1 MAASRRV
8 PGGLCAAGSARPCPA
23 KTPCGRDAASSG
35 TGPRLAPP
43 PTERMLSVG
52 RAGPARAACPMC
64 GRVNRT
70 CPSSCRRGLAP
81 WGEAAGCS
89 AAVNLRGS
97 RGERRHGLRSQGTA
111 DHRGRS
117 GSTEAQTVQRRP
129 VSPCRGTGFC
139 RRGQLR
145 VLRPHVAALGPDCP
159 WSSPAAGG
167 ACAPAGFA
175 HSCAEGRAAL
185 APATGHFAQRPGV
198 SRARGFPRGLPD
210 SADPRFRPSQ
220 GGVWG
225 PGCPG
230 VGVPW
235 RWTRGMSLRPLRRP
249 RLRGTGS
256 RVVRGAV
263 IQRPLL
269 AAGLSRARTLIRGAW
284 IQVQSHA
291 LPGQPVHHL

>member
-1 MAASRRV
+1 M
-8 PGGLCAAGSARPCPA
+8 
-23 KTPCGRDAASSG
+23 
-35 TGPRLAPP
+35 
-43 PTERMLSVG
+43 
-52 RAGPARAACPMC
+52 
-64 GRVNRT
+64 
-70 CPSSCRRGLAP
+70 
-81 WGEAAGCS
+81 
-89 AAVNLRGS
+89 
-97 RGERRHGLRSQGTA
+97 
-111 DHRGRS
+111 GRS

-129 VSPCRGTGFC
+129 VSPCQGTGFC

-220 GGVWG
+220 GGAWG
-225 PGCPG
+225 PACPG

-235 RWTRGMSLRPLRRP
+235 RWARGTSLRPLRRP

-269 AAGLSRARTLIRGAW
+269 AAGLSRARTLIRAHGSKFKATRFLGSRH
-284 IQVQSHA
+284 IIFEGDSESHTHVPRRTFA
-291 LPGQPVHHL
+291 SAATSCPVHHGHPRLPWARPQAPGLVTLSRVQHSARRAVACSSPDASSPRPRPRGADALRGDRSRSSSEKPNPPRA